1 MSSESLAASGPQVP
15 VVLVNMPFG
24 PLQTPSMGLSLLK
37 PALKAVGIE
46 SHVFYFHLRFAQ
58 QFGVSLYTA
67 ISGNY
72 SGVTD
77 LTGDWLFSHA
87 LYETKPDDTQRYLST
102 VMRRRRPDQELGWAE
117 LEGYIAE
124 LLIARVGIS
133 AFVDECVEAILQ
145 TGARVVGFTSV
156 YQQNVAALAVAQRLK
171 RRRPELLTVFGG
183 ANFEGITGREQFERF
198 PFVDVVFSG
207 ESEQR
212 FPWVVERLLRGE
224 RLGKLVGVL
233 AREHLTGGPSFSG
246 SGDTMLREMDRLPVP
261 DFSDFFSQWAE
272 ARLEGAPK
280 PVVPFETSR
289 GCWWGQK
296 QHCTFCGLNGES
308 MAYRSKSPERALSEF
323 IQVTE
328 AHPGCQVVVVDNI
341 LDMKYFKSFIPALGA
356 RSNPVDIFYEV
367 KANLT
372 HEQVRLL
379 RAARV
384 MELQPGIESL
394 SDQVLRLMR
403 KGVTGMQNLQLM
415 KWCKEYGI
423 NVLWSVLWGFP
434 GEEPEE
440 YARMT
445 ELVPL
450 VTHLAP
456 PIAGISI
463 LLERFSPN
471 FNEAQARGFKN
482 VRPVP
487 AYSFIYDLPE
497 PALHNIAYFFSYEYE
512 DGRNVPSYVQ
522 TLNKRIWEWKAEYS
536 TSALY
541 ALDKGDHLRIVDRRK
556 VAPSPSLI
564 LQGADRWALLA
575 CDAVTSVQAL
585 KDRYL
590 EQDPVAQ
597 GWDPLETVL
606 ARLVEAKLVLT
617 DGKHYLGLPV
627 AVTQDPLAAP
637 VPFMDALGEP
647 VPSAA

>member
-1 MSSESLAASGPQVP
+1 MSSETLAASGEQVP

-24 PLQTPSMGLSLLK
+24 PLATPSMGLSLLK
-37 PALKAVGIE
+37 SALRAAGIP
-46 SHVFYFHLRFAQ
+46 SRVFYSHLRYAQ
-58 QFGVSLYTA
+58 QFGVSFYTA
-67 ISGNY
+67 VAGNY

-77 LTGDWLFSHA
+77 LTGDWLFSHT
-87 LYETKPDDTQRYLST
+87 LFESKPDDTQRYLAT
-102 VMRRRRPDQELGWAE
+102 LRRPRRPDQELGWAE

-124 LLIARVGIS
+124 MQIARMGSS
-133 AFVDECVEAILQ
+133 AFVDGCVEAILQ

-156 YQQNVAALAVAQRLK
+156 YQQNVASLAVAQRLK
-171 RRRPELLTVFGG
+171 RLRPDILTVFGG
-183 ANFEGITGREQFERF
+183 ANFESVTGREQFERF
-198 PFVDVVFSG
+198 PFIDIVFSG

-233 AREHLTGGPSFSG
+233 AREHLSGGPSFPG
-246 SGDTMLREMDRLPVP
+246 SGDTMLRELDRLPVP
-261 DFSDFFSQWAE
+261 DFSDFFTQWEE

-308 MAYRSKSPERALSEF
+308 MAFRSKSPERALAEF
-323 IQVTE
+323 TEVTQ
-328 AHPGCQVVVVDNI
+328 AYPGRSVVVVDNI
-341 LDMKYFKSFIPALGA
+341 LDMKYFKSFIPELAA

-384 MELQPGIESL
+384 MELQPGIENL
-394 SDQVLRLMR
+394 SDHVLRLMR

-415 KWCKEYGI
+415 KWCKEFGI
-423 NVLWSVLWGFP
+423 NVIWSMLWGFP
-434 GEEPEE
+434 GEESAE

-445 ELVPL
+445 EVVPL
-450 VTHLAP
+450 LTHLAP
-456 PIAGISI
+456 PMGGFSI

-471 FNEAQARGFKN
+471 FNEAKARGFKD
-482 VRPVP
+482 VSPVP
-487 AYSFIYDLPE
+487 AYFFIYDLPE
-497 PALHNIAYFFSYEYE
+497 AALQNIAYFFSYQYE
-512 DGRNVPSYVQ
+512 DGRDVASYAQ
-522 TLNKRIWEWKAEYS
+522 PLARRIVEWKAEHA

-541 ALDKGDHLRIVDRRK
+541 SLDKGDHLRIVDRRK
-556 VAPSPSLI
+556 VAPSPFVI
-564 LQGADRWALLA
+564 LKGAERWALLA

-585 KDRYL
+585 KARYQ

-597 GWDPLETVL
+597 GWDSLEAVL
-606 ARLVEAKLVLT
+606 ARLVEARLVLS

-627 AVTQDPLAAP
+627 AVTRDPLSAP
-637 VPFMDALGEP
+637 VPPFEELGEP